1 MFAGDH
7 RLRAK
12 KASAPTTGPDAA
24 GWAPG
29 DPSRP
34 SAEDP
39 TGRHPSTLLDIT
51 PDESQAAPSTQ
62 LDSLLEFLPEN
73 PPGAG
78 ADRAPL
84 QPPPES
90 SLAMPTLVAPGQH
103 PRSGAK
109 SMDLEELRALLRQ
122 TELAIEQSKSEA
134 NVVGR
139 NLLELR
145 NISARLVRGYGVLED
160 ACRQTERRSDKA
172 LETLVDIEARLGPLE
187 IVRDLTNKTDDSLAV
202 LRQLGEEVMQR
213 SAVFQVQQES
223 VDLALARVAE
233 TNALLATLDER
244 VTTLTASDK
253 LQQAEATVEHLARR
267 AAEITASLER
277 RASETTAA
285 LAGRIDGFDAQKA
298 KIEQGLAEAARVTD
312 LVASLDAHLA
322 TLTGPDQAL
331 AKAEA
336 RIESLQR
343 HAAETTT
350 GLEQRTDAIT
360 TALGERTAATTADL
374 EQRAAGMIADLERRA
389 TGTTGELERR
399 IERQKQAI
407 AQALSEVARVTD
419 LVSAVGAQV
428 AALTEPDQ
436 ALARAEARVDQ
447 LQSRAAETTASL
459 EQRAVETAVSLEQ
472 RAANVITSLE
482 QRAAETTSDLER
494 RIGDFEAHEHRIGHT
509 LAEAARFADLVAH
522 LEAHLATLT
531 GPDQA
536 LAQAGTTVERLQQR
550 ALEAVATLEQRAI
563 DATAS
568 LERRAADT
576 TTDLERRLDTFD
588 VQKQAIVHA
597 LGEAT
602 RVTDLVAAL
611 EAHLVSLTGP
621 DHELARA
628 EARVGLLQAHAADAA
643 AAFERRTAET
653 IADLERRT
661 EGFDAQQQTIAQA
674 LAEAA
679 RVTDLV
685 AAVDVHVATLTGP
698 NRDLAH
704 AQAAVDDLER
714 RAAAAATRLQHLA
727 RTNDDLELS
736 ITTTEQ
742 HLSTVRVAARGAVI
756 RPATPYWPFVGG
768 YAALVASAVLAVFV
782 LRNPGPPAGTLND
795 ARLPQRESAVAETS
809 RPPAATVPASPLPPP
824 TLPAEPVGAPPPA
837 SLRSASA
844 APRSGIPSASSP
856 SPAQPAPV
864 RQAAA
869 PPPNAAPGQRPATTT
884 ERRGGPAARPARAIA
899 ATEKPGNPAAS
910 PQAVAATK
918 DVKRFVGVLAVESVP
933 TGAAVFI
940 NQQSVGQ
947 TPLNLPDV
955 RAGTHAIRV
964 EHAGYARWT
973 AAVLVIDGKQTRI
986 NAVLQPIGP
995 GPGANSGR

>member
-1 MFAGDH
+1 M
-7 RLRAK
+7 
-12 KASAPTTGPDAA
+12 
-24 GWAPG
+24 
-29 DPSRP
+29 
-34 SAEDP
+34 
-39 TGRHPSTLLDIT
+39 
-51 PDESQAAPSTQ
+51 
-62 LDSLLEFLPEN
+62 
-73 PPGAG
+73 
-78 ADRAPL
+78 
-84 QPPPES
+84 
-90 SLAMPTLVAPGQH
+90 
-103 PRSGAK
+103 
-109 SMDLEELRALLRQ
+109 
-122 TELAIEQSKSEA
+122 
-134 NVVGR
+134 
-139 NLLELR
+139 
-145 NISARLVRGYGVLED
+145 LED
-160 ACRQTERRSDKA
+160 ACRQTERRSEKA

-187 IVRDLTNKTDDSLAV
+187 IVRDLTNKTDDRLAV

-223 VDLALARVAE
+223 VDLALARVAQA
-233 TNALLATLDER
+233 NALLATLDER

-298 KIEQGLAEAARVTD
+298 KIEQGLAEAARVTG

-350 GLEQRTDAIT
+350 DLEQRTDAIT

-399 IERQKQAI
+399 IERFDAQKQAI

-419 LVSAVGAQV
+419 LVSAVGAHL

-436 ALARAEARVDQ
+436 ALARAEARVEQ

-472 RAANVITSLE
+472 RAANAITSLE

-494 RIGDFEAHEHRIGHT
+494 RIGDFEAHEHRIGHA
-509 LAEAARFADLVAH
+509 LAEAARSADLVAH

-536 LAQAGTTVERLQQR
+536 LAQAGTTVERLQQH

-563 DATAS
+563 DATAN

-602 RVTDLVAAL
+602 RVTDRVAAL
-611 EAHLVSLTGP
+611 EAHLVSLTGS
-621 DHELARA
+621 DQALARA
-628 EARVGLLQAHAADAA
+628 EARVDLLQAHAADAA
-643 AAFERRTAET
+643 AAFERRAAET
-653 IADLERRT
+653 IADLERRI

-698 NRDLAH
+698 DRDLAH

-727 RTNDDLELS
+727 RTNDDLELA

-742 HLSTVRVAARGAVI
+742 HLSTVRVAAQRRRHTHGHPLLAFCRGI
-756 RPATPYWPFVGG
+756 RGPRCQCCARR
-768 YAALVASAVLAVFV
+768 
-782 LRNPGPPAGTLND
+782 LR
-795 ARLPQRESAVAETS
+795 V
-809 RPPAATVPASPLPPP
+809 
-824 TLPAEPVGAPPPA
+824 
-837 SLRSASA
+837 
-844 APRSGIPSASSP
+844 
-856 SPAQPAPV
+856 AQP
-864 RQAAA
+864 
-869 PPPNAAPGQRPATTT
+869 
-884 ERRGGPAARPARAIA
+884 RPARRNPERRVADAERVGGRRDVSAPGSVVIA
-899 ATEKPGNPAAS
+899 VAGTAGPGSAGGGTATERDSGKTVCHHHRASWWPGCTARPRDRGRRKAGSPDAS
-910 PQAVAATK
+910 PQAVAAAK

-964 EHAGYARWT
+964 EHDGYARWT
-973 AAVLVIDGKQTRI
+973 GAVLVFAGKQTRV
-986 NAVLQPIGP
+986 NTLLQPIGP
-995 GPGANSGR
+995 GPGANSDR

>member
-1 MFAGDH
+1 M
-7 RLRAK
+7 
-12 KASAPTTGPDAA
+12 
-24 GWAPG
+24 
-29 DPSRP
+29 
-34 SAEDP
+34 
-39 TGRHPSTLLDIT
+39 
-51 PDESQAAPSTQ
+51 
-62 LDSLLEFLPEN
+62 
-73 PPGAG
+73 
-78 ADRAPL
+78 
-84 QPPPES
+84 
-90 SLAMPTLVAPGQH
+90 
-103 PRSGAK
+103 
-109 SMDLEELRALLRQ
+109 
-122 TELAIEQSKSEA
+122 
-134 NVVGR
+134 
-139 NLLELR
+139 
-145 NISARLVRGYGVLED
+145 
-160 ACRQTERRSDKA
+160 
-172 LETLVDIEARLGPLE
+172 DIEARLGPLE
-187 IVRDLTNKTDDSLAV
+187 IVRDLTNKTDDRLAV

-223 VDLALARVAE
+223 VDLALARVAQA
-233 TNALLATLDER
+233 NALLATLDER

-298 KIEQGLAEAARVTD
+298 KIEQGLAEAARVTG

-350 GLEQRTDAIT
+350 DLEQRTDAIT

-399 IERQKQAI
+399 IERFDAQKQAI
-407 AQALSEVARVTD
+407 AQALSEVTRVTD
-419 LVSAVGAQV
+419 LVSAVGAHL

-436 ALARAEARVDQ
+436 ALARAEARVEQ

-472 RAANVITSLE
+472 RAANAITSLE

-494 RIGDFEAHEHRIGHT
+494 RIGDFEAHEHRIGHA
-509 LAEAARFADLVAH
+509 LAEAARSADLVAH

-536 LAQAGTTVERLQQR
+536 LAQAGTTVERLQQH

-611 EAHLVSLTGP
+611 EAHLVSLTGS
-621 DHELARA
+621 DQALARA
-628 EARVGLLQAHAADAA
+628 EARVDLLQAHAADAA
-643 AAFERRTAET
+643 AAFERRAAET
-653 IADLERRT
+653 IADLERRI

-698 NRDLAH
+698 DRDLAH

-727 RTNDDLELS
+727 RTNDDLELA

-742 HLSTVRVAARGAVI
+742 HLSTVRVAARGVVI

-782 LRNPGPPAGTLND
+782 LRNPGPPAGALND
-795 ARLPQRESAVAETS
+795 ARLTQRESAVAETS
-809 RPPAATVPASPLPPP
+809 RPPATTVLASPLPPP
-824 TLPAEPVGAPPPA
+824 TLPAEPVDAPPRA
-837 SLRSASA
+837 SLGSASA
-844 APRSGIPSASSP
+844 APRSGIPSASAEARAPAASSSP

-864 RQAAA
+864 QQAA
-869 PPPNAAPGQRPATTT
+869 PLPNATPGERSASTT

-899 ATEKPGNPAAS
+899 AAEKPGSPDAS
-910 PQAVAATK
+910 PQAVAAAK
-918 DVKRFVGVLAVESVP
+918 DVKRFVGVLVVESVP

-940 NQQSVGQ
+940 NQRPVGQ

-964 EHAGYARWT
+964 EHDGYARWT
-973 AAVLVIDGKQTRI
+973 ATVLVFAGKETRI
-986 NAVLQPIGP
+986 NTLLQPIGP
-995 GPGANSGR
+995 GPGANRDR